1 MGAFIVKLNDT
12 ERAIFEN
19 GLEAA
24 KKRLVIAQ
32 GAKEGTAVRESVAN
46 IEAQIEYLKAA
57 LEGER
62 VAE

>member
-1 MGAFIVKLNDT
+1 MILNET
-12 ERAIFEN
+12 EREIFEH

-24 KKRLVIAQ
+24 QKRLAIAQ
-32 GAKEGTAVRESVAN
+32 GAKEGTAVRESAAN